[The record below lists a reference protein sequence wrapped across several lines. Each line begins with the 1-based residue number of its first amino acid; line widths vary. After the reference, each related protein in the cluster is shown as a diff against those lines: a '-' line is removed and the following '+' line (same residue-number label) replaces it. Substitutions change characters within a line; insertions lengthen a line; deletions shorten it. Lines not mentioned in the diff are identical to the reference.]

1 MTENSITTFNYQIS
15 ESFQKLENFLQ
26 ICIIYAITSNIAWR
40 LSIINGV
47 RRHWSPTGNGSYVV
61 EWYFQFLVF

>member
-26 ICIIYAITSNIAWR
+26 ICIIYAITSNIA
-40 LSIINGV
+40 
-47 RRHWSPTGNGSYVV
+47 
-61 EWYFQFLVF
+61 